1 MLVFPVHG
9 ITLAAPVRVLSADV
23 SDLGVG
29 EAILDAVARSEP
41 LRDDMDQILAE
52 HTASLADLGVDDR
65 AFVGYPSV
73 GFRELK
79 PALFDRLR
87 RRPTLIGL
95 EGWDPDKGHSWKTYD
110 HEDITVSVDDPAALG
125 RAARE
130 LIARIP
136 GERSKATAGHT
147 GVSFGYKT
155 AWLAV
160 RTDDTAAVSAA
171 LGRRDVANVS
181 WEDGIEASYDE
192 TVFVSPPTRGWVLAV
207 GVELLKH
214 PPDTAALSA
223 ELAAEVQ
230 FFSTHR
236 IVEAHQ
242 WERAE
247 NGELKRRFRY
257 VGESGEAETV
267 GEPTE
272 IERSLEL
279 DWVIDTPGPPPDDAA
294 LPDEEGVMRVAAAW
308 SIDPQELDVIA
319 TSAAQGLGGLLTPA
333 SESSG

>member
-1 MLVFPVHG
+1 MLVFPVDS
-9 ITLAAPVRVLSADV
+9 IVSAAPVRVLSADV
-23 SDLGVG
+23 SDQTLG
-29 EAILDAVARSEP
+29 EATLDAVRRSDP

-65 AFVGYPSV
+65 DFVGYPSV

-87 RRPTLIGL
+87 RRPTLIRL
-95 EGWDPDKGHSWKTYD
+95 EGWEPDKGDSWKPYE

-130 LIARIP
+130 LLARIP
-136 GERSKATAGHT
+136 GKRGKAAAGHT
-147 GVSFGYKT
+147 GASFGYKT

-171 LGRRDVANVS
+171 LGLTDVANVS
-181 WEDGIEASYDE
+181 WEDGVEASYDE

-214 PPDTAALSA
+214 PPDTVALSA
-223 ELAAEVQ
+223 ELATEVEL
-230 FFSTHR
+230 FATHR
-236 IVEAHQ
+236 IVDAHR
-242 WERAE
+242 WERAD

-272 IERSLEL
+272 IERSLGF
-279 DWVIDTPGPPPDDAA
+279 DWVIDAPGPPPDDAV
-294 LPDEEGVMRVAAAW
+294 LPDEEDVMGVAAAW
-308 SIDPQELDVIA
+308 SIDPQELDVIP
-319 TSAAQGLGGLLTPA
+319 TSAAQGLRGLLTPA